1 MDPFHEA
8 DPPGGGRSLTS
19 HYEAVTGH
27 ALAVLWRR
35 RLMIASVAGLSA
47 LAAGAASLALPPS
60 YTAEVLLQFD
70 FGQTQDV
77 RGTGKSGPQIALEP
91 ASVVESEARIIR
103 SFAIAQSVAGRLETE
118 ARTEAR
124 AETRP
129 EAGHA
134 AKEPP
139 TGWVGSLRQALAS
152 RVQAAL
158 PALPGGRQEDA
169 AQQESAQQET
179 ERDARAQRL
188 MRGLT
193 VGNDAKAYL
202 ISIGY
207 RDRDPKRAAEIANT
221 FATEY
226 LARKMQ
232 AASLATERASR
243 WYAEQI
249 QVSRGELARLE
260 GEIDAFRKRT
270 GFVESVREGVDLR
283 EQQLRDALS
292 ELSSASVKR
301 LAEEARLQRA
311 GDVMRF
317 GGVPNAAD
325 TTISPVIQQML
336 ADDSKL
342 RAELEQ
348 LTAVSGDNHPSV
360 LRLKASIAALQQRL
374 QTRMAEVLKLVEV
387 DLGAARG
394 LEAAAEARVAAVR
407 RSLIESKALEA
418 KLRALQADATAA
430 RDRLRV
436 LDEGYQTANA
446 LSELK
451 PVMAQMLAPAKVPTL
466 PTGPG
471 LGLVLGLGLFA
482 GAGAGSV
489 LALGLDRRDRG
500 YRSQG
505 EMEAETGLPCLAL
518 LPNRQVGDYP
528 GAHAGERPEQDLVFR
543 EAVRA
548 AVAELVAVREPLKVV
563 LVTSAMPGEGKSVV
577 ARSVARSLAAMG
589 RRVLILDGSPRRA
602 AIEDARLGPSGPE
615 TEAEDEEADGR
626 ISTIRRV
633 SGLKDGH
640 DIYAEPTFGMLVREA
655 RERYDVILVEVP
667 PVLLLGDV
675 ALLRQH
681 ADAVVHVVAWHGTQ
695 KAAVAASL
703 AYMRRLGLTV
713 AGLVLN
719 KVDLKR
725 HEGRAADR
733 GTLYR
738 DFSHYYRNSA

>member
-8 DPPGGGRSLTS
+8 DPPGGGRSLTA

-35 RLMIASVAGLSA
+35 RIMIASIAGLSA
-47 LAAGAASLALPPS
+47 LAAGAASMALPPS
-60 YTAEVLLQFD
+60 YVAEVLLQFD

-103 SFAIAQSVAGRLETE
+103 SFAIAQSVAGRLETG
-118 ARTEAR
+118 AGH
-124 AETRP
+124 AE
-129 EAGHA
+129 HA
-134 AKEPP
+134 AKEPSA
-139 TGWVGSLRQALAS
+139 GWVASLRQALAN
-152 RVQAAL
+152 RVQAAV
-158 PALPGGRQEDA
+158 PAPSGPRPE
-169 AQQESAQQET
+169 ETTQQET
-179 ERDARAQRL
+179 ERDARAQQL
-188 MRGLT
+188 LRGLT

-202 ISIGY
+202 ITIGY
-207 RDRDPKRAAEIANT
+207 RDRDPRRAAETANT

-283 EQQLRDALS
+283 EQQLRDALT
-292 ELSSASVKR
+292 ELSSASAKR

-317 GGVPNAAD
+317 GGVPNASD

-342 RAELEQ
+342 RQELEQ

-374 QTRMAEVLKLVEV
+374 QIRMAEVLKLVEV

-394 LEAAAEARVAAVR
+394 LEASAEARVATVR

-489 LALGLDRRDRG
+489 LALALDRRDRG

-518 LPNRQVGDYP
+518 LPNRP
-528 GAHAGERPEQDLVFR
+528 AGEHSGERLEQDLVFR

-602 AIEDARLGPSGPE
+602 AIEDARSGKSGPE
-615 TEAEDEEADGR
+615 TPADDEEAEGR

-695 KAAVAASL
+695 KAAVTASL
-703 AYMRRLGLTV
+703 AYMHRLGLTV

-725 HEGRAADR
+725 HQGRAADR

>member
-8 DPPGGGRSLTS
+8 DPSGGRPSLTA
-19 HYEAVTGH
+19 HYEAVTGR

-35 RLMIASVAGLSA
+35 RLMIAALAALSA
-47 LAAGAASLALPPS
+47 LAAGAATLTLPPS
-60 YTAEVLLQFD
+60 YVAEVLLQFD

-103 SFAIAQSVAGRLETE
+103 SFAIAQAVAGRLEDEKDGLQTSRQTSQDASGE
-118 ARTEAR
+118 V
-124 AETRP
+124 P
-129 EAGHA
+129 S
-134 AKEPP
+134 
-139 TGWVGSLRQALAS
+139 GWVAALRRALAD
-152 RVQAAL
+152 RMQAAL
-158 PALPGGRQEDA
+158 PAASA
-169 AQQESAQQET
+169 ASADEARSQT
-179 ERDARAQRL
+179 ERDALAQRL
-188 MRGLT
+188 SRALT

-202 ISIGY
+202 ITIGY
-207 RDRDPKRAAEIANT
+207 SDRDPRRAAEIANT

-226 LARKMQ
+226 LARKMH
-232 AASLATERASR
+232 ASSMATERASR

-249 QVSRGELARLE
+249 QVSRVDLARLE

-270 GFVESVREGVDLR
+270 GFVESGREGVDLR
-283 EQQLRDALS
+283 EQQLRDALT
-292 ELSSASVKR
+292 ELSTASAKR
-301 LAEEARLQRA
+301 LAEEARLRRA
-311 GDVMRF
+311 QDVMRF
-317 GGVPNAAD
+317 GGVPNALD
-325 TTISPVIQQML
+325 TAISPVIQQML

-342 RAELEQ
+342 RQELEQ
-348 LTAVSGDNHPSV
+348 LTAVSGDSHPNV

-374 QTRMAEVLKLVEV
+374 QIRMAEVVKTVEV
-387 DLGAARG
+387 DLSAARG
-394 LEAAAEARVAAVR
+394 LEAAAETRVGTVR

-471 LGLVLGLGLFA
+471 LGLMLGLGLFA
-482 GAGAGSV
+482 GVGAGSA
-489 LALGLDRRDRG
+489 LALALERRDRG
-500 YRSQG
+500 FRSQG

-518 LPNRQVGDYP
+518 LPSRPAVGRSGEASEQV
-528 GAHAGERPEQDLVFR
+528 EQDLVFR

-602 AIEDARLGPSGPE
+602 AIEDARFGGPGRE
-615 TEAEDEEADGR
+615 TEAETDDDAR

-695 KAAVAASL
+695 KAAVTASL
-703 AYMRRLGLTV
+703 AYMHRLGLTV

-725 HEGRAADR
+725 HHGRASDR

>member
-8 DPPGGGRSLTS
+8 EPSGGRPSLTA

-35 RLMIASVAGLSA
+35 RFMIAAIAGLSA

-118 ARTEAR
+118 SGEA
-124 AETRP
+124 E
-129 EAGHA
+129 HA
-134 AKEPP
+134 AKEPQP
-139 TGWVGSLRQALAS
+139 AGWVASLRQALEN

-158 PALPGGRQEDA
+158 PAPSGPRQDGTT
-169 AQQESAQQET
+169 QQET
-179 ERDARAQRL
+179 ERDAQAARL
-188 MRGLT
+188 LRGLT

-202 ISIGY
+202 ITIGY
-207 RDRDPKRAAEIANT
+207 RDRDPRRAAETANT

-249 QVSRGELARLE
+249 QVSRGELARLD

-292 ELSSASVKR
+292 ELSSATAKR

-342 RAELEQ
+342 RQELEQ

-360 LRLKASIAALQQRL
+360 LRLKAAIAALQQRL
-374 QTRMAEVLKLVEV
+374 QIRMAEVLKLVEV
-387 DLGAARG
+387 DLGAARS
-394 LEAAAEARVAAVR
+394 LEASAEARVATVR

-489 LALGLDRRDRG
+489 LALALDRRDRG

-518 LPNRQVGDYP
+518 LPNRP
-528 GAHAGERPEQDLVFR
+528 AGEHSGERLEQDLVFR

-602 AIEDARLGPSGPE
+602 AIEDARLGKPSPE
-615 TEAEDEEADGR
+615 SGADDEEAEGR

-695 KAAVAASL
+695 KAAVTASL

-725 HEGRAADR
+725 HQGRAADR

>member
-35 RLMIASVAGLSA
+35 RIMIASIAGLSA

-103 SFAIAQSVAGRLETE
+103 SFAIAQSVAGRLEE
-118 ARTEAR
+118 AGQAKQ
-124 AETRP
+124 AAQ
-129 EAGHA
+129 AGHA
-134 AKEPP
+134 AKEASA
-139 TGWVGSLRQALAS
+139 GWVGSLRQALEN

-158 PALPGGRQEDA
+158 PALPGTRPE
-169 AQQESAQQET
+169 ETAQQET
-179 ERDARAQRL
+179 ERDAQAQRL
-188 MRGLT
+188 LRGLT

-202 ISIGY
+202 ITIGY
-207 RDRDPKRAAEIANT
+207 RDRDPKRAAETANT

-249 QVSRGELARLE
+249 QVSRGELARLD

-283 EQQLRDALS
+283 EQQLRDALT
-292 ELSSASVKR
+292 ELSSASAKR

-317 GGVPNAAD
+317 GGVPNASD

-342 RAELEQ
+342 RQELEQ

-374 QTRMAEVLKLVEV
+374 QLRMAEVLKLVEV

-394 LEAAAEARVAAVR
+394 LEASAEARVATVR
-407 RSLIESKALEA
+407 RSLIESKALES

-518 LPNRQVGDYP
+518 LPNRP
-528 GAHAGERPEQDLVFR
+528 AGAQSGERLEQDLVFR

-602 AIEDARLGPSGPE
+602 AIEDGRDGNLGHE
-615 TEAEDEEADGR
+615 TPADDEEAEGR

-655 RERYDVILVEVP
+655 RERYDIILVEVP

-695 KAAVAASL
+695 KAAVTASL
-703 AYMRRLGLTV
+703 AYMHRLGLTV

-725 HEGRAADR
+725 HQGRAADR

>member
-8 DPPGGGRSLTS
+8 EPSGGRPSLTA

-27 ALAVLWRR
+27 TLGVLWRR
-35 RLMIASVAGLSA
+35 RLLIASCAVVSA
-47 LAAGAASLALPPS
+47 LGVGAASLAMPPS
-60 YTAEVLLQFD
+60 YVAEVLLQFD

-77 RGTGKSGPQIALEP
+77 RGAGKSGPQIALEP

-103 SFAIAQSVAGRLETE
+103 SFAIAQAVAGRLEAE
-118 ARTEAR
+118 AEAS
-124 AETRP
+124 
-129 EAGHA
+129 HA
-134 AKEPP
+134 SQEPAA
-139 TGWVGSLRQALAS
+139 TGWVASLRHALSS

-158 PALPGGRQEDA
+158 PALPGTRTED
-169 AQQESAQQET
+169 ET
-179 ERDARAQRL
+179 QHETARDAMAQGL
-188 MRGLT
+188 MRALT

-202 ISIGY
+202 ISIGF
-207 RDRDPKRAAEIANT
+207 RDRDPRRAAEIANT

-249 QVSRGELARLE
+249 QVSRGELTRLE

-270 GFVESVREGVDLR
+270 GFVESAREGVDLR
-283 EQQLRDALS
+283 EQQLRDALTD
-292 ELSSASVKR
+292 LSNASAKR
-301 LAEEARLQRA
+301 LAEEARLRRA
-311 GDVMRF
+311 QDVLRF
-317 GGVPNAAD
+317 GGVPSAVD
-325 TTISPVIQQML
+325 TAISPVIQQML

-342 RAELEQ
+342 RQELEQ

-374 QTRMAEVLKLVEV
+374 QARMAEVLKVVEV

-394 LEAAAEARVAAVR
+394 LESAAETRVTTLR

-418 KLRALQADATAA
+418 KLRALQAEATTT

-466 PTGPG
+466 PSGPS

-482 GAGAGSV
+482 GAGAGSA
-489 LALGLDRRDRG
+489 LALALDRRDRG

-505 EMEAETGLPCLAL
+505 EMESETGLPCLAL
-518 LPNRQVGDYP
+518 LPSRP
-528 GAHAGERPEQDLVFR
+528 AGERPDHDLVFR

-602 AIEDARLGPSGPE
+602 AIEDRHAPRSDR
-615 TEAEDEEADGR
+615 EAETGDDEADSR

-640 DIYAEPTFGMLVREA
+640 DIYAEPTFGTLVREA

-695 KAAVAASL
+695 KAAVTASL

-719 KVDLKR
+719 KVDLER
-725 HEGRAADR
+725 HHGRASDR

>member
-8 DPPGGGRSLTS
+8 DPPVGGRSLTA

-35 RLMIASVAGLSA
+35 KLMIAAIAGLSA

-60 YTAEVLLQFD
+60 YVAEVLLQFD

-103 SFAIAQSVAGRLETE
+103 SFAIAQAVAGRLETE
-118 ARTEAR
+118 GPK
-124 AETRP
+124 AE
-129 EAGHA
+129 HA
-134 AKEPP
+134 AKEQPA
-139 TGWVGSLRQALAS
+139 GWVASLRQALET

-158 PALPGGRQEDA
+158 PAPPGSRQGEPT
-169 AQQESAQQET
+169 QQASTQQET
-179 ERDARAQRL
+179 ERDARAQGL
-188 MRGLT
+188 LRGLT

-202 ISIGY
+202 ITIGY
-207 RDRDPKRAAEIANT
+207 RDRDPRRAAETANT

-283 EQQLRDALS
+283 EQQLRDALT
-292 ELSSASVKR
+292 ELSSASAKR

-342 RAELEQ
+342 RQELEQ

-374 QTRMAEVLKLVEV
+374 QIRMAEVLKLVEV
-387 DLGAARG
+387 DLAAARS
-394 LEAAAEARVAAVR
+394 LEASAEARVASVR
-407 RSLIESKALEA
+407 RSLIESKALES

-489 LALGLDRRDRG
+489 LALALDRRDRG

-518 LPNRQVGDYP
+518 LPSRP
-528 GAHAGERPEQDLVFR
+528 AGEHSGERLEQDLVFR

-602 AIEDARLGPSGPE
+602 AIEDARLGTSGPE
-615 TEAEDEEADGR
+615 TEDEEAEGR

-695 KAAVAASL
+695 KAAVTASL

-725 HEGRAADR
+725 HQGRAADR

>member
-1 MDPFHEA
+1 
-8 DPPGGGRSLTS
+8 
-19 HYEAVTGH
+19 
-27 ALAVLWRR
+27 
-35 RLMIASVAGLSA
+35 
-47 LAAGAASLALPPS
+47 
-60 YTAEVLLQFD
+60 
-70 FGQTQDV
+70 
-77 RGTGKSGPQIALEP
+77 
-91 ASVVESEARIIR
+91 
-103 SFAIAQSVAGRLETE
+103 
-118 ARTEAR
+118 
-124 AETRP
+124 
-129 EAGHA
+129 
-134 AKEPP
+134 
-139 TGWVGSLRQALAS
+139 
-152 RVQAAL
+152 
-158 PALPGGRQEDA
+158 
-169 AQQESAQQET
+169 
-179 ERDARAQRL
+179 
-188 MRGLT
+188 
-193 VGNDAKAYL
+193 
-202 ISIGY
+202 
-207 RDRDPKRAAEIANT
+207 
-221 FATEY
+221 
-226 LARKMQ
+226 
-232 AASLATERASR
+232 
-243 WYAEQI
+243 
-249 QVSRGELARLE
+249 
-260 GEIDAFRKRT
+260 
-270 GFVESVREGVDLR
+270 
-283 EQQLRDALS
+283 
-292 ELSSASVKR
+292 
-301 LAEEARLQRA
+301 
-311 GDVMRF
+311 
-317 GGVPNAAD
+317 
-325 TTISPVIQQML
+325 VIQQML

-342 RAELEQ
+342 RQELEQ
-348 LTAVSGDNHPSV
+348 LTAVSGDNHPNV

-374 QTRMAEVLKLVEV
+374 QVRMAEVLKLVEV
-387 DLGAARG
+387 DLGAARS
-394 LEAAAEARVAAVR
+394 LEASAEARVATVR

-482 GAGAGSV
+482 GAGAGSM
-489 LALGLDRRDRG
+489 LALGLERRDRG

-505 EMEAETGLPCLAL
+505 EMEADTGLPCLAL
-518 LPNRQVGDYP
+518 LPSRPAGE
-528 GAHAGERPEQDLVFR
+528 HAGDRQEQDLVFR

-602 AIEDARLGPSGPE
+602 AIEDGRLDRTGPE
-615 TEAEDEEADGR
+615 TPADDEEAEGR

-695 KAAVAASL
+695 KAAVTASL

-725 HEGRAADR
+725 HQGRAADR

>member
-1 MDPFHEA
+1 MDPFPEA
-8 DPPGGGRSLTS
+8 DLPGGRPSLTA

-27 ALAVLWRR
+27 ALGVLWRR
-35 RLMIASVAGLSA
+35 RLMIAACAALSA
-47 LAAGAASLALPPS
+47 IAVGAASLAMPPS
-60 YTAEVLLQFD
+60 YVAEVLLQFD

-103 SFAIAQSVAGRLETE
+103 SFAVAQAVAGRLDGEKE
-118 ARTEAR
+118 GAR
-124 AETRP
+124 AALPVSR
-129 EAGHA
+129 EASA
-134 AKEPP
+134 DPSS
-139 TGWVGSLRQALAS
+139 GWVAALRQALAS
-152 RVQAAL
+152 RIEAAL
-158 PALPGGRQEDA
+158 PAAPAEDTA
-169 AQQESAQQET
+169 HQT
-179 ERDARAQRL
+179 ERDALAQRL
-188 MRGLT
+188 SRALT

-207 RDRDPKRAAEIANT
+207 RDRNPRRAAEVANT

-226 LARKMQ
+226 LARKMH
-232 AASLATERASR
+232 ASSMATERASR

-249 QVSRGELARLE
+249 QASRGELARLE
-260 GEIDAFRKRT
+260 SEIDAFRKRT
-270 GFVESVREGVDLR
+270 GFVETGREGVDLR
-283 EQQLRDALS
+283 EQQLRDALAD
-292 ELSSASVKR
+292 LSSATAKR

-311 GDVMRF
+311 GDVLRF

-325 TTISPVIQQML
+325 TTMSPVIQQML
-336 ADDSKL
+336 ADDGKL
-342 RAELEQ
+342 RQELEQ
-348 LTAVSGDNHPSV
+348 LAAVSGDNHPSV
-360 LRLKASIAALQQRL
+360 LRLRASIAALQQRL
-374 QTRMAEVLKLVEV
+374 QARVAEVLKTIEV
-387 DLGAARG
+387 DLSAARG
-394 LEAAAEARVAAVR
+394 LEASAETRVAALR
-407 RSLIESKALEA
+407 RSLIESKALEGQ
-418 KLRALQADATAA
+418 LRALQADATAA

-482 GAGAGSV
+482 GAGAGSA
-489 LALGLDRRDRG
+489 LALALERRDRG
-500 YRSQG
+500 FRSQG
-505 EMEAETGLPCLAL
+505 EMEAGTGLPCLAL
-518 LPNRQVGDYP
+518 LPRMPAADRS
-528 GAHAGERPEQDLVFR
+528 GASLEERPEQDLVFR

-577 ARSVARSLAAMG
+577 ARAVARSLAAMG

-602 AIEDARLGPSGPE
+602 AIEDGRPGASERATE
-615 TEAEDEEADGR
+615 TEDEAADAR

-640 DIYAEPTFGMLVREA
+640 DIYAEPTFGLLVREA

-695 KAAVAASL
+695 KAAVTASL

-725 HEGRAADR
+725 HHGRASDR

>member
-8 DPPGGGRSLTS
+8 DPPGARPSLTA

-35 RLMIASVAGLSA
+35 KLMIAAIAGLSA
-47 LAAGAASLALPPS
+47 LAAGAASMALPPS
-60 YTAEVLLQFD
+60 YVAEVLLQFD

-103 SFAIAQSVAGRLETE
+103 SFAIAQAVAGRLETE
-118 ARTEAR
+118 GAK
-124 AETRP
+124 AE
-129 EAGHA
+129 HA
-134 AKEPP
+134 AKEQPA
-139 TGWVGSLRQALAS
+139 GWVASLRQALET

-158 PALPGGRQEDA
+158 PAPPGSHQGEMT
-169 AQQESAQQET
+169 QQASTQQET
-179 ERDARAQRL
+179 ERDARAQGL
-188 MRGLT
+188 LRGLT

-202 ISIGY
+202 ITIGY
-207 RDRDPKRAAEIANT
+207 RDRDPRRAAETANT

-283 EQQLRDALS
+283 EQQLRDALT
-292 ELSSASVKR
+292 ELSSASAKR

-342 RAELEQ
+342 RQELEQ

-374 QTRMAEVLKLVEV
+374 QIRMAEVLKLVEV
-387 DLGAARG
+387 DLGAARS
-394 LEAAAEARVAAVR
+394 LEASAEARVANVR

-482 GAGAGSV
+482 GVGAGSV
-489 LALGLDRRDRG
+489 LALALDRRDRG

-518 LPNRQVGDYP
+518 LPNRP
-528 GAHAGERPEQDLVFR
+528 AGEHSGERLEQDLVFR

-602 AIEDARLGPSGPE
+602 AIEDGRLGTSGPE
-615 TEAEDEEADGR
+615 TEAEDEGAEGR

-695 KAAVAASL
+695 KAAVTASL

-725 HEGRAADR
+725 HQGRAADR

>member
-1 MDPFHEA
+1 MDPFQEA
-8 DPPGGGRSLTS
+8 DPPGGGRSLTA

-27 ALAVLWRR
+27 ALSVLWRR
-35 RLMIASVAGLSA
+35 KLMIASIAGLSA

-60 YTAEVLLQFD
+60 YVAEVLLQFD

-103 SFAIAQSVAGRLETE
+103 SFAIAQAVAGRLETE
-118 ARTEAR
+118 AGQ
-124 AETRP
+124 AE
-129 EAGHA
+129 HA
-134 AKEPP
+134 AKEHAA
-139 TGWVGSLRQALAS
+139 GWVASLRQALEN

-158 PALPGGRQEDA
+158 PAPSGSRQDA
-169 AQQESAQQET
+169 RQDPRQGEAGQPATTQQET
-179 ERDARAQRL
+179 ERDARAQQL
-188 MRGLT
+188 LRGLT

-202 ISIGY
+202 ITIGY
-207 RDRDPKRAAEIANT
+207 RDRDPRRAAETANT

-292 ELSSASVKR
+292 ELSSATAKR

-311 GDVMRF
+311 GDVIRF

-325 TTISPVIQQML
+325 TAISPVIQQML

-342 RAELEQ
+342 RQELEQ
-348 LTAVSGDNHPSV
+348 LTAVSGDNHPNV

-374 QTRMAEVLKLVEV
+374 QVRMAEVLKLVEV
-387 DLGAARG
+387 DLGAARS
-394 LEAAAEARVAAVR
+394 LEASAEARVATVR

-482 GAGAGSV
+482 GAGAGSM
-489 LALGLDRRDRG
+489 LALGLERRDRG

-505 EMEAETGLPCLAL
+505 EMEADTGLPCLAL
-518 LPNRQVGDYP
+518 LPSRPAGE
-528 GAHAGERPEQDLVFR
+528 HAGDRQEQDLVFR

-602 AIEDARLGPSGPE
+602 AIEDGRLDRTGPE
-615 TEAEDEEADGR
+615 TPADDEEAEGR

-695 KAAVAASL
+695 KAAVTASL

-725 HEGRAADR
+725 HQGRAADR